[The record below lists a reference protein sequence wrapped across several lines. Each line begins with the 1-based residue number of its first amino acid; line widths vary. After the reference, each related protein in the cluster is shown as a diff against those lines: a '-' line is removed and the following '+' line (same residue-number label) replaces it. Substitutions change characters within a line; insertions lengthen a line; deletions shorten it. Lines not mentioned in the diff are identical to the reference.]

1 MYIIYKFRKYFKM
14 QYNNNNND
22 SLYGVHTGVMT
33 GQNERVDELNQR
45 MQTRYFPDITLAPNF
60 DPRPVQ
66 TKQTLFPIMNIRKD
80 STYPILPSINHNV
93 ENNFNPGTRKGP
105 SNGFLSNIDTET
117 KLRNQTAVLQHGAN
131 QNVYVPSSSSDLYK
145 VHVVSSPSEQPFPG
159 LFVKE
164 QLITNIPSSLQQ
176 GDIGRNRFS
185 NHTRTQLR
193 NM

>member
-1 MYIIYKFRKYFKM
+1 ME
-14 QYNNNNND
+14 YNKNE
-22 SLYGVHTGVMT
+22 SLYGVQVGVIT
-33 GQNERVDELNQR
+33 GQNDRVDELNNR
-45 MQTRYFPDITLAPNF
+45 MQTRYFPDIALAPNF

-66 TKQTLFPIMNIRKD
+66 TKQTLFPITNIRKD
-80 STYPILPSINHNV
+80 SKYPILPAVNHSV
-93 ENNFNPGTRKGP
+93 ELNFNPGTHRAP
-105 SNGFLSNIDTET
+105 PNGFLSNIDTET

-185 NHTRTQLR
+185 NNTRTQLR